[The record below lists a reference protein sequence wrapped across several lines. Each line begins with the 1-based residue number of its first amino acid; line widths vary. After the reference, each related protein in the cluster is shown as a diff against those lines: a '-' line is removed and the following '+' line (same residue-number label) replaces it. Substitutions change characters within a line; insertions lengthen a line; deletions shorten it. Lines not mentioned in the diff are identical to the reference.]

1 MGYKI
6 GLKIFRKR
14 LGLSQDEIAE
24 KLDCVK
30 TTYQSWENGRREP
43 SVDII
48 RKLFILGAK
57 VEELFEIEYNEIH
70 HLIPKPPP
78 IEETIQALRKR
89 GAKVTE
95 IETSEDGSIGSFTV
109 EIKTER
115 GNRESADGNFENMVL
130 SKIEN
135 LEKRLNE
142 ITIPKKR

>member
-1 MGYKI
+1 MEHKI

-43 SVDII
+43 PINII

-57 VEELFEIEYNEIH
+57 VEELFGIEYNE
-70 HLIPKPPP
+70 
-78 IEETIQALRKR
+78 
-89 GAKVTE
+89 
-95 IETSEDGSIGSFTV
+95 
-109 EIKTER
+109 
-115 GNRESADGNFENMVL
+115 SADENFENKVL
-130 SKIEN
+130 SKLES

-142 ITIPKKR
+142 IIASKT

>member
-24 KLDCVK
+24 KLGCVK

-43 SVDII
+43 PIDII

-57 VEELFEIEYNEIH
+57 IEELFEVEYNEMH
-70 HLIPKPPP
+70 RLMPKY
-78 IEETIQALRKR
+78 
-89 GAKVTE
+89 
-95 IETSEDGSIGSFTV
+95 
-109 EIKTER
+109 
-115 GNRESADGNFENMVL
+115 ADENFENKVL

-142 ITIPKKR
+142 VIASKK

>member
-43 SVDII
+43 PVDII
-48 RKLFILGAK
+48 RKLFIFGAK
-57 VEELFEIEYNEIH
+57 AEELFGIEYNEIH
-70 HLIPKPPP
+70 HLIPKY
-78 IEETIQALRKR
+78 
-89 GAKVTE
+89 
-95 IETSEDGSIGSFTV
+95 
-109 EIKTER
+109 
-115 GNRESADGNFENMVL
+115 ADENFENKVL
-130 SKIEN
+130 SKIES

-142 ITIPKKR
+142 IIVSKK